1 VERIYGEGMSSP
13 SFADSGIAEW
23 VASMQVGEAD
33 EQPSVED
40 LRAGALARAAARPR
54 GPELPEVQDLVLDTS
69 LPLGARLYGHGTPRP
84 LLVYFHGGGW
94 AIGNLDTHDRICRR
108 LATAADVAVL
118 AVDYR
123 LAPEHPWPAASDD
136 AIAAYGWAIQNA
148 KQLGVTSIGVAGDSA
163 GGCLAALTCLRV
175 RDAGGEQ
182 PTVQLLVYPNTD
194 LTLSQPSISSKGS
207 GFGVERAGLE
217 FVIGN
222 WVPDASQREHPR
234 VSPLREQDL
243 SGLAQAVVVT
253 AEHDPLRDEGDAY
266 AAALA
271 AAGVEVTHRCEPG
284 LVHSFLGLDLMSPA
298 AALAADRIAC
308 DVATVLRQPT

>member
-1 VERIYGEGMSSP
+1 MSRP

-23 VASMQVGEAD
+23 VASMQMARAD
-33 EQPSVED
+33 EQPSVEG

-54 GPELPEVQDLVLDTS
+54 GPELPEVRDLALDTAV
-69 LPLGARLYGHGTPRP
+69 PLSARLYGHAAPRP

-94 AIGNLDTHDRICRR
+94 TIGNLDTHDRICRR
-108 LATAADVAVL
+108 LATSADVAVL

-136 AIAAYGWAIQNA
+136 AMAAYRWATRHAQE
-148 KQLGVTSIGVAGDSA
+148 LGVTRVGVAGDSA
-163 GGCLAALTCLRV
+163 GGALAALICLRV
-175 RDAGGEQ
+175 RDEGGEQ
-182 PTVQLLVYPNTD
+182 PAVQLLVYPNTD

-217 FVIGN
+217 SVIGN
-222 WVPDASQREHPR
+222 WVPDASQRAHPR
-234 VSPLREQDL
+234 VSPLHEPDL

-284 LVHSFLGLDLMSPA
+284 LVHAFLGLDLMSPA
-298 AALAADRIAC
+298 AALAADRVAC
-308 DVATVLRQPT
+308 DVATLLRQST